1 MTRSMY
7 RRLRALAVVTL
18 VTDAAAQGALENP
31 QPSAVES
38 GIGVISGWHCTARE
52 ITVSID
58 GVSIGKAGSG
68 TLRPDT
74 ASVCGGRTDTGFSL
88 LTNFNRTTPGVHR
101 IDVFVDGVLWQS
113 RSYSTVRSGDVEFLA
128 GATRGGVVEDFPQQG
143 KIATLTWSQARQS
156 FVVTAMQTRSQYFA
170 AACSRTEEIRGI
182 WQLVVP
188 EGAPLTTSVRLAGA
202 ANAGD
207 DVDAPCVMPGTD
219 EAGRSDAFVFY
230 SPDFARWVIV
240 DDRGEYFDSF
250 VMSMTSATRLDGF
263 YVRLSKPSFAEGP
276 YIPAYGTKTGA
287 AAAPTVRPHGMPAA
301 QVAAATATEQELA
314 MLRKVVKALRRRH

>member
-1 MTRSMY
+1 MKHLLQRTF
-7 RRLRALAVVTL
+7 ALLIALTAL
-18 VTDAAAQGALENP
+18 GAARAQGALENP
-31 QPSAVES
+31 QPNATES

-74 ASVCGGRTDTGFSL
+74 ASVCNGRTDTGFSL
-88 LTNFNRTTPGVHR
+88 LTNFNRTSPGVHR

-113 RSYSTVRSGDVEFLA
+113 RSYATVQSGDVEFLT
-128 GATRGGVVEDFPQQG
+128 GITRGGVVEDFPVQG

-156 FVVTAMQTRSQYFA
+156 FVVTAMQTRAQYFA
-170 AACSRTEEIRGI
+170 SACSRTEEIRGI

-188 EGAPLTTSVRLAGA
+188 QGAPLTTSVRLSGTA
-202 ANAGD
+202 AEGT

-219 EAGRSDAFVFY
+219 EAGRSDVFVFY
-230 SPDFARWVIV
+230 SPDFARWVIS
-240 DDRGEYFDSF
+240 DDRGDHYDSF

-263 YVRLSKPSFAEGP
+263 YVRLSKPDFTEGP
-276 YIPAYGTKTGA
+276 YIAAYGTKTGA
-287 AAAPTVRPHGMPAA
+287 AAAPTVRPHGMPGSQAPSA
-301 QVAAATATEQELA
+301 GVSEQELA